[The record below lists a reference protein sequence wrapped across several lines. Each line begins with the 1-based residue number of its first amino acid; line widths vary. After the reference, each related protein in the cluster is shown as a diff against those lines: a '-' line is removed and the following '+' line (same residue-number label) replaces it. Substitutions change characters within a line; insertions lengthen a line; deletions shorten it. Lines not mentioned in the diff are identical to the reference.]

1 VLITSLILAA
11 IAAGATAVI
20 YGTDAFCALVWCPS
34 LARLDDTALR
44 GGWTELQP

>member
-11 IAAGATAVI
+11 IATGATAVI